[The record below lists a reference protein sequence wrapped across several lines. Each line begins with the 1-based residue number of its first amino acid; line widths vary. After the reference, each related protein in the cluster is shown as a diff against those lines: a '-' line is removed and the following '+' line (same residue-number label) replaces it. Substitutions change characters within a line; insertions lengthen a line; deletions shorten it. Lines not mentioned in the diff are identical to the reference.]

1 MSDSQLHACEECVPP
16 AEAFSVIGNET
27 RLSILEALW
36 NAPDRPIPFSELHA
50 RIDMRDSAQF
60 NYHLQQLT
68 GQFVIKTEEG
78 YDLRHA
84 GESVIQ
90 AVLSGSFNQSPDREF
105 EVKGECVVCE
115 GALNAQYRDERI
127 AINCLDCDQQHGEY
141 AFPPGGLND
150 RTDAEIIAAFDQRVR
165 HLHCLA
171 ADGVCPACNGKMETT
186 IHYEEECC
194 LHLDLQVDHHCSQCR
209 HQLCSTAGL
218 RLLEHSEV
226 VGFYRDHGLDLG
238 SIPYWQL
245 PWCVSDEYVEVL
257 TEDPWKLQVR
267 IPLAHEELRVEL
279 DDQLTVSSVERLSL
293 A

>member
-1 MSDSQLHACEECVPP
+1 MSDSQLQACEECVPP
-16 AEAFSVIGNET
+16 AEAFSVIASET

-36 NAPDRPIPFSELHA
+36 NAPKRPVPFSELHV

-60 NYHLQQLT
+60 NYHLQQLV
-68 GQFVIKTEEG
+68 GQFVIRTDEG
-78 YDLRHA
+78 YDLRYA

-90 AVLSGSFNQSPDREF
+90 AVLSGSFNQDPDREF
-105 EVKGECVVCE
+105 AVEGNCVTCE
-115 GALNAQYRDERI
+115 GGLRAHYHDEHI
-127 AINCLDCDQQHGEY
+127 AIACLDCDQQHGEY

-150 RTDAEIIAAFDQRVR
+150 RTDEEIVAAFDQRVR

-194 LHLDLQVDHHCSQCR
+194 LHLDVQVDHHCSQCR
-209 HQLCSTAGL
+209 HHLCSTAGL

-226 VGFYRDHGLDLG
+226 VSFYRDHGLDLG
-238 SIPYWQL
+238 EIPYWQL
-245 PWCVSDEYVEVL
+245 PWCISDEYVEVRS
-257 TEDPWKLQVR
+257 EDPWRLLVR
-267 IPLAHEELRVEL
+267 IPLEDEELHVGF
-279 DDQLTVSSVERLSL
+279 DDQLTVSGTERLSL